1 MTWIRTISP
10 ENADV
15 ELRRIYDEV
24 NALYPPE
31 YQREVPAVTAE
42 NGLSDSVVASHSLI
56 PKALYHSFSA
66 YGVLLQQ
73 DLPLTRRQ
81 HEMIATVVSA
91 LNSCF
96 Y

>member
-1 MTWIRTISP
+1 MAWIKTITADKADAPLRECYEAVYSRFPSEYGVDVPVLIRP
-10 ENADV
+10 EGGT
-15 ELRRIYDEV
+15 EGI
-24 NALYPPE
+24 
-31 YQREVPAVTAE
+31 TA
-42 NGLSDSVVASHSLI
+42 ASSLI
-56 PKALYHSFSA
+56 PEAMRHGMSTLA
-66 YGVLLQQ
+66 VLLTP

>member
-1 MTWIRTISP
+1 MTWIRIIP
-10 ENADV
+10 PQDADPRLQRHY
-15 ELRRIYDEV
+15 EEV
-24 NALYPPE
+24 RALYPAE
-31 YQREVPAVTAE
+31 YHGDVPSLVKPD
-42 NGLSDSVVASHSLI
+42 GSVDSIVAAHSLI
-56 PKALYHSFSA
+56 PEALRHSFSA
-66 YGVLLQQ
+66 HAALLSA